1 MEPISTVQIR
11 YRSVPFAW
19 KRASAVEE
27 IEQKIARGAQR
38 LPAGVFVLAL
48 GVFVIGTG
56 EFVLAGLIPLLADDF
71 ALDYGTAGQVVTVFA
86 LTCALAAPIM
96 TTVTARWRRK
106 RVLVTAGLVYLVGAT
121 ATALAPTF
129 GFLLAGQI
137 IAAVGTG
144 LFIPSASVT
153 AAGLVSQNAGGRA
166 IAAVVTGFTLAVAFG
181 APAGTAIGALYG
193 WRVTMW
199 LAAGVAV
206 LGIIGVAIL
215 IPRSVGV
222 ADTGGLRQRLGP
234 LRDRRVLV
242 LLATTLVAFTAVYIP
257 YTYIGAIFSPATNG
271 DGVRLGLLM
280 TALGVTGAIGNLA
293 AGRLVDRYG
302 GSSVV
307 LFALLWLILSFAIIA
322 FTHTVYAW
330 SLAAIGF
337 YGIAAFAITTP
348 QQHRLISH
356 APGRASVVLS
366 LNQAVLYLAIGASGI
381 VGAAGIKMVGA
392 DDVSWIAA
400 ALAILAIALS
410 ALGRPR
416 NPDPDT
422 PLSSLDAGAST
433 SASPRS
439 NP

>member
-1 MEPISTVQIR
+1 M
-11 YRSVPFAW
+11 
-19 KRASAVEE
+19 
-27 IEQKIARGAQR
+27 
-38 LPAGVFVLAL
+38 

-56 EFVLAGLIPLLADDF
+56 EFVLAGLIPLLAADF
-71 ALDYGTAGQVVTVFA
+71 ALSYGAAGQVVTVFA

-96 TTVTARWRRK
+96 TTVTAKWPRK
-106 RVLVTAGLVYLVGAT
+106 HVLLTAGVVYLVGAV

-137 IAAVGTG
+137 VAAVGTG
-144 LFIPSASVT
+144 LFIPNASVT
-153 AAGLVSQNAGGRA
+153 AAGLVAKDAGGRA

-193 WRVTMW
+193 WRITMW

-206 LGIIGVAIL
+206 LGVIGVAAL

-222 ADTGGLRQRLGP
+222 ADTGGGLRQRLAP
-234 LRDRRVLV
+234 LRDRRVLA

-257 YTYIGAIFSPATNG
+257 YTYIGAIFAPATNG

-280 TALGVTGAIGNLA
+280 TTLGVTGAIGNLA
-293 AGRLVDRYG
+293 AGRLVDRQG
-302 GSSVV
+302 GSLVV
-307 LFALLWLILSFAIIA
+307 FFALLWLILSFAIIA
-322 FTHTVYAW
+322 LTHTVYAW

-356 APGRASVVLS
+356 DPDKASVVLS
-366 LNQAVLYLAIGASGI
+366 LNQAVLYLAIGVSGI
-381 VGAAGIKMVGA
+381 VGAAGIEMVGTDHVA
-392 DDVSWIAA
+392 WIAA

-410 ALGRPR
+410 TLGRPR
-416 NPDPDT
+416 TPDPGHHAPLADHDT
-422 PLSSLDAGAST
+422 GTPA
-433 SASPRS
+433 SASPHLTSDSDSRK